1 MKYGHLFYKK
11 RLVIKGKECQ
21 TEIVSDV
28 PRGTGDSEHSKA
40 SYRRKNTMYYK
51 IAQRLFWHN
60 IAAHINEYVQSC
72 EQWQKQS
79 DLMSSKVELKSMIQ
93 CDETGWSGHL

>member
-1 MKYGHLFYKK
+1 
-11 RLVIKGKECQ
+11 
-21 TEIVSDV
+21 
-28 PRGTGDSEHSKA
+28 
-40 SYRRKNTMYYK
+40 MYYK

-60 IAAHINEYVQSC
+60 IAADINEYVQSC

-93 CDETGWSGHL
+93 CNETGWSGHL